1 MEPIGVST
9 KFSQAKTTKTRMET
23 ASLPHFSMA
32 QVNRLE
38 TTRNRK
44 NSVASSLVKG
54 FSLGFH
60 VDTFLYSV
68 LDISIFTEGNSA
80 PFLAERDDGRCWP
93 RRLQQPEMLSTA
105 NTQHSYIKNL

>member
-1 MEPIGVST
+1 MEFSASSVRAPTDSTWAGNMKLVGVL
-9 KFSQAKTTKTRMET
+9 SQPSKAKTPKTRMST
-23 ASLPHFSMA
+23 AYLQAHVSMA

-38 TTRNRK
+38 KTPNRK

-68 LDISIFTEGNSA
+68 LDIGTFTEGNSA
-80 PFLAERDDGRCWP
+80 PF
-93 RRLQQPEMLSTA
+93 
-105 NTQHSYIKNL
+105 